1 MLQFDH
7 SKLNS
12 THLLVFI
19 IVPHSALR
27 TPISPL
33 VSISF
38 WWRLSVSV
46 TCQTYF
52 TRRWR
57 RGPVFGHIWPG
68 ECVREVMRTA
78 DSRCQGRRTQQTPSH
93 ARPEGISRWQ
103 WVTVNSQSRAQDR
116 SSPTLTQRTTGAQ
129 GRSSPSGLNLLSS
142 ATRSSLITILLLQ
155 PVFFLRSAS
164 RPGPS

>member
-1 MLQFDH
+1 MLQLDH

-12 THLLVFI
+12 THLLVLI

-46 TCQTYF
+46 TCQTDF

-57 RGPVFGHIWPG
+57 RGPVFSHIWPG

-78 DSRCQGRRTQQTPSH
+78 DSRCQGRRTHLTPSH
-93 ARPEGISRWQ
+93 ARPERSSRWQ
-103 WVTVNSQSRAQDR
+103 WVTENRSEPGPEQELTGSDR
-116 SSPTLTQRTTGAQ
+116 RRHWGPGQELTQWTQTSFFRYQ
-129 GRSSPSGLNLLSS
+129 VFFDNDPSSSTSLLSS
-142 ATRSSLITILLLQ
+142 VDITTRS
-155 PVFFLRSAS
+155 
-164 RPGPS
+164 